1 MKPFISIILILLMT
15 GCLHKPDNKSV
26 SKPATQPDL
35 IEMNRSYI
43 NKDRETISDYIAR
56 SSHKFNETGTGL
68 WYSMIEKGEG
78 AIVMT
83 GNNVTYDY
91 NCTLLNGDT
100 CYSGTKTLRVG
111 YAGAESG
118 VTEGLQMM
126 RQGSDFLFIIP
137 PYLAYGLT
145 GDGNRIP
152 GRSILLYRIR
162 IKGIN

>member
-1 MKPFISIILILLMT
+1 MT
-15 GCLHKPDNKSV
+15 GCLHKPDNKSI
-26 SKPATQPDL
+26 SKPDTRPDL

-43 NKDRETISDYIAR
+43 NQDRETISDYIAD
-56 SSHKFNETGTGL
+56 SNLKFHETGTGL
-68 WYSMIEKGEG
+68 WYSMISKGEG
-78 AIVMT
+78 TMVKT
-83 GNNVTYDY
+83 GDNVTYDY
-91 NCTLLNGDT
+91 ECNLINGDP

-118 VTEGLQMM
+118 VTEGLKMM
-126 RQGSDFLFIIP
+126 RRGSDFLFIIP

-162 IKGIN
+162 VNGIN